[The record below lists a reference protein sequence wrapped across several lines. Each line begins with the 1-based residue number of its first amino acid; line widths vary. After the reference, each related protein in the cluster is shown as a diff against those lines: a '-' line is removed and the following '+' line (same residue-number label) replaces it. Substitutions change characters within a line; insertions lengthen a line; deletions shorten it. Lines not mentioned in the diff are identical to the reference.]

1 MALRYARIKK
11 AMVSREDLRRFLDGY
26 RAASARQRQETL
38 RRLRTLS
45 VDEARTEY
53 DALCR
58 GWEASPGS
66 AETRSLDPLI
76 IRERVALRRRLAGRR

>member
-1 MALRYARIKK
+1 
-11 AMVSREDLRRFLDGY
+11 MVSREDLRRFLEGR
-26 RAASARQRQETL
+26 RAAGVRERREAL

-45 VDEARTEY
+45 VDEARREY

-66 AETRSLDPLI
+66 ADTRRLDPLI